1 MLGREDE
8 GAGPCLPEGRY
19 LGEGLTPEGMPQGG
33 RGAEAFREIHMHFQK
48 QTEVKIN
55 PSDFAGRKAWELW
68 SSLAGLMLVGT
79 NRLWAWL
86 LGTVPPHS
94 RINVP
99 WGGWLQQVWGLGTWR
114 AAGGGKAWALG
125 PVSEFLPQP

>member
-1 MLGREDE
+1 
-8 GAGPCLPEGRY
+8 
-19 LGEGLTPEGMPQGG
+19 
-33 RGAEAFREIHMHFQK
+33 MHFQK

-55 PSDFAGRKAWELW
+55 LGDFAGRKAWELW

-86 LGTVPPHS
+86 LGTAPPHPH
-94 RINVP
+94 INVP

-114 AAGGGKAWALG
+114 VESCWRREGVGSGAC
-125 PVSEFLPQP
+125 